1 MHVRRLF
8 QPVELLRVLRAYY
21 DQRKIAGYA
30 RLPQKR
36 ARRGFCGAA
45 IRASGAQ
52 RGIDHQCGGA
62 VDQPVRA
69 RIQRRA
75 SQRGAQNAVGESSGA
90 VETAARFCARD
101 ARENVL
107 RRIAN
112 QRKADLHPFAAAQRD
127 RSAQRR
133 AGVQHIARRI
143 RKRFRD
149 AARPRAGARAP
160 DQRFQIGFVAARAHG
175 IGDVRH
181 LQMRLP
187 IARAARKQNRMII
200 RRFGV
205 YKQVGKRRVRRVI
218 AFIAQRRIEAAGHG
232 YAPVFLGFVFQ
243 RHALE
248 DRSILRR
255 YGDFQPRIDS
265 RYALFEPRTARVK
278 RDLILRA
285 EHIIRVFIADMHVH
299 SAARIAQIAEKPVQQ
314 QIAASGEHR
323 AARADDRGYAAAVQ
337 DMRIHGIV
345 FGGNAR
351 KILLAAGKGCS
362 GDFAPAPRALRF
374 ALAQHQSQRARLR
387 DIHKGFPDRAVA
399 QRVAQRAQDHT
410 LMVRHMAVHDRGYA
424 LRIGVQIIRR
434 LHHAAAVEPAQIA
447 HFDDVIRRRGGHAA
461 QRQRR
466 CIGRDDVL
474 RAFAAER

>member
-1 MHVRRLF
+1 M
-8 QPVELLRVLRAYY
+8 
-21 DQRKIAGYA
+21 
-30 RLPQKR
+30 
-36 ARRGFCGAA
+36 
-45 IRASGAQ
+45 
-52 RGIDHQCGGA
+52 
-62 VDQPVRA
+62 
-69 RIQRRA
+69 
-75 SQRGAQNAVGESSGA
+75 
-90 VETAARFCARD
+90 
-101 ARENVL
+101 L

-205 YKQVGKRRVRRVI
+205 NKQVGKRRVRRVI

-232 YAPVFLGFVFQ
+232 YAPVFLGFIFQ
-243 RHALE
+243 RNALE

-323 AARADDRGYAAAVQ
+323 AARADDRRCAAAVQ

-351 KILLAAGKGCS
+351 KVLFAARKRRA
-362 GDFAPAPRALRF
+362 GDFAPASRTLRF

-387 DIHKGFPDRAVA
+387 DIHEGFPDRAVA

-434 LHHAAAVEPAQIA
+434 FHHAAAVEPAQIA
-447 HFDDVIRRRGGHAA
+447 HFDDVVRRRGGHAA

-466 CIGRDDVL
+466 CVGRDDVL